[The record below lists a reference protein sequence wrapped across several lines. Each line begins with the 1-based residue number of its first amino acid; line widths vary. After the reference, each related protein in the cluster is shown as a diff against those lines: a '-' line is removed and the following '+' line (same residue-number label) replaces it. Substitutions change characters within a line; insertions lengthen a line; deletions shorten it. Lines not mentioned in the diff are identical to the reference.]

1 MTAVKPLTDSAVK
14 TAKFDTTAPANN
26 TRRDGSG
33 LELRISKSSKSWVFK
48 YVNPVNGKRTN
59 MSFGQYPD
67 ISLALARQMRQD
79 QPLIGRPAKRRRR
92 PLR

>member
-48 YVNPVNGKRTN
+48 YVNPVLSCPG
-59 MSFGQYPD
+59 SPD
-67 ISLALARQMRQD
+67 A
-79 QPLIGRPAKRRRR
+79 PGRPRSAS
-92 PLR
+92 PGD